1 MSTYSRKSRI
11 AGSLP
16 SSGRE
21 LTARIVRAPGGPQVG
36 GHAGEV
42 TMPRGVKEGS
52 KRDRQYEHIKSS
64 YKKKGVSN
72 KEAEERA
79 GRTVNKQKS
88 KK

>member
-1 MSTYSRKSRI
+1 
-11 AGSLP
+11 
-16 SSGRE
+16 
-21 LTARIVRAPGGPQVG
+21 
-36 GHAGEV
+36 
-42 TMPRGVKEGS
+42 MPRGVKEGS